1 MPAYRN
7 RTSLSKTALSERLHF
22 LKASW
27 VGSGSALWRQ
37 MLTDLYEFEASLV
50 YKASPEWQAG
60 EPDRIT
66 LQTSWLCEHPSR
78 LCELLCLHESS

>member
-1 MPAYRN
+1 
-7 RTSLSKTALSERLHF
+7 
-22 LKASW
+22 
-27 VGSGSALWRQ
+27 